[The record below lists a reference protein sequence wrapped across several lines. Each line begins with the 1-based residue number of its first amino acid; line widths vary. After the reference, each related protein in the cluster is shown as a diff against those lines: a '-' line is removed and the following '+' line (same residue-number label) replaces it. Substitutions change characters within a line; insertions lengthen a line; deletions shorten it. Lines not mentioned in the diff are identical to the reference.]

1 MSTSSTSTPITTYSQ
16 YQKKWNLIKTQIEYC
31 LNNINQNNNMKMLSQ
46 LIKEEEELNNINYN
60 YYLKNSKNIED
71 LYYKIILHPVFKF

>member
-1 MSTSSTSTPITTYSQ
+1 MSTTSNSTSNITYSQ

-46 LIKEEEELNNINYN
+46 LIKEEEELNNNNYN
-60 YYLKNSKNIED
+60 YYIKNSKNIED
-71 LYYKIILHPVFKF
+71 LYYKIILNPVFKF

>member
-1 MSTSSTSTPITTYSQ
+1 MSSSSTSTSKLTYSQ
-16 YQKKWNLIKTQIEYC
+16 YKKNWNLIKTQIDYC

-60 YYLKNSKNIED
+60 HYIKNSKNIED